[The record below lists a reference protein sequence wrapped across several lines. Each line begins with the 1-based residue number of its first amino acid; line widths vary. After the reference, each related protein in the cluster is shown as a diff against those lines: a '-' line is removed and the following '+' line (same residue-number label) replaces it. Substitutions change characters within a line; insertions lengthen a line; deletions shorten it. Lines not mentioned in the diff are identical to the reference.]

1 MFNGPRC
8 GINFNDN
15 LGGGNELKNNLLFN
29 WVRETSDH
37 GPFNSW
43 DRLPFLNDIV
53 DKQGTYDVLESFIH
67 HNFIINNY
75 HSTWPIDHDDG
86 SHNYTDSENV
96 LVYGGYKQYL
106 GHGLKSMKNLYLY
119 ADVNPDNNNLLSYPY
134 CGTSHG
140 ADDGVSGYD
149 DVYYNNTCVLSGN
162 SLFDFSF
169 SGKMNNTVPYL
180 DVNTYYTK
188 NAEYV
193 VNSNGNKLNFKEMRE
208 KGFDINSVVKDVSSL
223 SNDEMIN
230 MCKNLLKMK

>member
-43 DRLPFLNDIV
+43 DRMPFLNDIV
-53 DKQGTYDVLESFIH
+53 DKQGTYDVLESYIH

-75 HSTWPIDHDDG
+75 HSLFPLDHDDG
-86 SHNYTDSENV
+86 SHNYTDTENV

-106 GHGLKSMKNLYLY
+106 GHGLKSMNNLYLFV
-119 ADVNPDNNNLLSYPY
+119 DKNKSLNRPY
-134 CGTSHG
+134 CATSIQ
-140 ADDGVSGYD
+140 AVDGVNGYD
-149 DVYYNNTCVLSGN
+149 NKYSNNTCIMNESMVY
-162 SLFDFSF
+162 LFGFT
-169 SGKMNNTVPYL
+169 GKMNNTIPYV
-180 DVNTYYTK
+180 DSNTYYTK
-188 NAEYV
+188 GGNYTV
-193 VNSNGNKLNFKEMRE
+193 SSNGNKLNLNEMRE
-208 KGFDINSVVKDVSSL
+208 KGFDINSAVKDVSNL

-230 MCKNLLKMK
+230 MCKNLLKMN